1 MSSHYPSAYQT
12 TEILTA
18 DPGRL
23 ILLLYDGALR
33 ALRAAREK
41 LAAGQHIEKFEYF
54 DRTENIVAE
63 LMGCL
68 DEEKGG
74 QIARQ
79 LKSLYAYVL
88 KRILDANLKGDE
100 KAIDECLRILGTLR
114 DAWQTILQKK
124 PEPNASA
131 AAAERGPVNATV

>member
-1 MSSHYPSAYQT
+1 MSRQHPSAYQT

-33 ALRAAREK
+33 ALREARES
-41 LAAGQHIEKFEYF
+41 LARGQHMEKFECL
-54 DRTENIVAE
+54 DRAENIVAE

-74 QIARQ
+74 EIARQ

-124 PEPNASA
+124 PDANASA
-131 AAAERGPVNATV
+131 PSARGALSATV